1 MLLLAIATVIAGVFF
16 GAALYVNLVEHP
28 ARVSCG
34 PATAVEE
41 FRPSYR
47 RGAIMQGGLSAV
59 GCALLLSSAADRSA
73 SQTLELFARWN
84 RRHWIR
90 TVLGGL
96 AFLLLISRS
105 LWR

>member
-1 MLLLAIATVIAGVFF
+1 MLLLAIAIVIAGVFF

-28 ARVSCG
+28 APINS
-34 PATAVEE
+34 
-41 FRPSYR
+41 
-47 RGAIMQGGLSAV
+47 Q
-59 GCALLLSSAADRSA
+59 LLSSAADGSA